1 MIKKYFTLLLILLLI
16 LVFAGCVATSPKADN
31 NSTLTAQL
39 SPEITSIQS
48 SEDITSITDYVGTNE
63 KGEYRL
69 EPGGGDGND
78 WFYSQYIPKVNSI
91 ESLWYNLVDEKE
103 FELWVAAYDKNWD
116 EIGGENALPFLVA
129 YLQDMQITREQCDG
143 VVAYMAENDY
153 WGNPNLLRPED
164 LDIIFT
170 WDAELIN
177 QTYATEYSV
186 YANGKVYSPQ
196 WILNHTAEDYKAAG
210 ITAQQLEPKM
220 QKYLEELGPSHA
232 TYQTMYTQ
240 KLNDLKALEK

>member
-1 MIKKYFTLLLILLLI
+1 MKKLFCILLILALTLG
-16 LVFAGCVATSPKADN
+16 LVGCAPANDPAESSA
-31 NSTLTAQL
+31 LTAQL
-39 SPEITSIQS
+39 PSQS
-48 SEDITSITDYVGTNE
+48 TVNSYTPTDYVGTNE

-78 WFYSQYIPKVNSI
+78 WFYSRYILKVNSI
-91 ESLWYNLVDEKE
+91 DSLWYNLVDSQIFDTWSADYKKQLEDGS
-103 FELWVAAYDKNWD
+103 LDMTY
-116 EIGGENALPFLVA
+116 P
-129 YLQDMQITREQCDG
+129 YLIKFFKDMQITREQANQ
-143 VVAYMAENDY
+143 VIAYMEEK
-153 WGNPNLLRPED
+153 NLLRFEHALQFAD

-220 QKYLEELGPSHA
+220 QKYLEELGRSHA